1 MMNDEEEK
9 LELTKGSIYKIY
21 SLGSR
26 ENCFETQGKFTG
38 FISIGMDE
46 TGLLIELD
54 GEHGNLSGKIR
65 IVPLHAILAIDVIK
79 AEENEKKDD
88 TKEMSHYVG

>member
-1 MMNDEEEK
+1 MMKDDEVK

-26 ENCFETQGKFTG
+26 DNCFETQGRFTG
-38 FISIGMDE
+38 FINIGMDE

-54 GEHGNLSGKIR
+54 GEHGNLSGKTR

-88 TKEMSHYVG
+88 KQEISHYVG